1 MHRSLVIL
9 SLICLTLAARTP
21 AAETPSINFSRDIHP
36 IISENCFACHGP
48 DEKARKAKL
57 RLDTRDGALKTHDDK
72 TPIVP
77 HHPEQSEL
85 VHRILTSDPDDH
97 MPPPDSGKKLTPHQ
111 IELLQ
116 QWIKEGAD
124 YTKHWSFQPI
134 SDPPVPQVH
143 NPKFVVGNPIDNF
156 ILARLEKEHLA
167 QSPEAPREILL
178 RRVTLDLTGLP
189 PTPAELDAFLNDKSP
204 DAYEKVVDRLLAN
217 PHYGERMALEW
228 LDAARY
234 ADTHG
239 YHIDAGRDMTRWREW
254 VIDAYN
260 NNMPYDEFTV
270 EQLAGDMLPNAT
282 LEQKIASG
290 FNRNHMINFEGGA
303 VPEEYHTAYLVDRV
317 NTTGTVWMG
326 LTVACAQCHDH
337 KFDPIKQKEYYQL
350 YALFNNVPEK
360 GLDGNKGNAAP
371 VIKTPTA
378 EQQRQLD
385 SLAAEIR
392 QVEQSLDGPNEVV
405 DAEQLAWEHS
415 ANPHQQTLWTLLDA
429 QSLSSKGKSKLEK
442 QPDKS
447 IRATGPNPAT
457 ETYTLKFAAL
467 PTGTTAFRFEVFPD
481 PSLNGKGP
489 GRSNNGNIVLTDFKL
504 LDGDK
509 KPLKLRRASA
519 DFAQKDF
526 PASNAIDSNA
536 SSGWAIFPEV
546 GKPHHLI
553 VELDKPLA
561 SAEPITAVIEFHS
574 QFASHQPGHFRL
586 TSTTSANPHG
596 GAAIPEPIAR
606 FLSTPANQRTADQKT
621 QLRHFY
627 RTTLSPTLKPA
638 RDHLAELQA
647 KRKEVDDTARTT
659 MVMEE
664 MATPR
669 DTFILTRGQYDKP
682 GEKVTPDVP
691 AALPP
696 LPKGAPHN
704 RLGFARWLVSKDH
717 PLTARVAVNRYW
729 QMYFGTGI
737 VKTAEDFGA
746 QGEFPSHPQLLDY
759 LASRFIQSKWDV
771 KAMQRLI
778 VTSATYRQSSNVT
791 PELVSLDPE
800 NRLLARGPRF
810 RLPAEFIR
818 DEALA
823 ISGLL
828 NPEIGGASVFPYQPA
843 GLWEELMSR
852 SDGAN
857 WTAQTYT
864 PSHGKDLYRRT
875 MYTFWKRTSPPP
887 TLSTFDAPDREV
899 CTVRR
904 SRTNTPLQAL
914 VLLNDPT
921 YIESSRKLAERI
933 LTEAGPTPQE
943 RINFVFRL
951 ATARLPNPAEM
962 QVLEQA
968 YERQSARY
976 HGNPGLADKLLHVGE
991 SDVHPNLDKP
1001 ELAAW
1006 TMISSIILN
1015 LDETVTKG

>member
-1 MHRSLVIL
+1 MHRSLAIL
-9 SLICLTLAARTP
+9 SLACLTLAAQTP
-21 AAETPSINFSRDIHP
+21 AATGPINFSRDIHP

-48 DEKARKAKL
+48 DAEARKAKL

-85 VHRILTSDPDDH
+85 VRRILTSDPDDH
-97 MPPPDSGKKLTPHQ
+97 MPPPDSGKSLTPHQ

-124 YTKHWSFQPI
+124 YTKQWSFQPI
-134 SDPPVPQVH
+134 SDPPVPAVN
-143 NPKFVVGNPIDNF
+143 NPQFIIRNPIDNF
-156 ILARLEKEHLA
+156 ILARLEKEKLT
-167 QSPEAPREILL
+167 QSPEAPRATLL

-189 PTPAELDAFLNDKSP
+189 PTPAELDAFLNDTSP
-204 DAYEKVVDRLLAN
+204 DAYEKVVDRLLAS

-260 NNMPYDEFTV
+260 SNMPFDEFTV

-317 NTTGTVWMG
+317 NTTGTVFMG
-326 LTVACAQCHDH
+326 LTVGCAQCHDH
-337 KFDPIKQKEYYQL
+337 KYDPIKQKEFYQL

-371 VIKTPTA
+371 FIKTPTR
-378 EQQRQLD
+378 QQQQKLD
-385 SLAAEIR
+385 SLAAEIH
-392 QVEQSLDGPNEVV
+392 QVQQSLGAPNPVI
-405 DAEQLAWEHS
+405 DAEQAAWEKT
-415 ANPHQQTLWTLLDA
+415 ADIHQQTLWTLLDA
-429 QSLSSKGKSKLEK
+429 AQISSKGGAKLEK
-442 QPDKS
+442 QVNKS
-447 IRATGPNPAT
+447 IRATGPNPRT
-457 ETYTLKFAAL
+457 ETYTLKFTAIPA
-467 PTGTTAFRFEVFPD
+467 GTTAFRFEVLPD
-481 PSLNGKGP
+481 ASLNGKGP
-489 GRSNNGNIVLTDFKL
+489 GRSINGNIVLTDFKL
-504 LDGDK
+504 VGADK

-526 PASNAIDSNA
+526 PPSNAIDTNPA
-536 SSGWAIFPEV
+536 TGWAIDPDE

-553 VELDKPLA
+553 VELDQPLPK
-561 SAEPITAVIEFHS
+561 EMPLTAVIEFNS
-574 QFASHQPGHFRL
+574 RFASHQPGHFRL
-586 TSTTSANPHG
+586 TSTTSTNPHG
-596 GAAIPEPIAR
+596 GSAIPEPVAKV
-606 FLSTPANQRTADQKT
+606 LSTPAEKRTADDNAS
-621 QLRHFY
+621 LRRFY
-627 RTTLSPTLKPA
+627 RTTISPTLKST
-638 RDHLAELQA
+638 RDHLADLQ
-647 KRKEVDDTARTT
+647 KTRQEVDATCRTT

-664 MATPR
+664 MSTPR
-669 DTFILTRGQYDKP
+669 DTFILTRGQSDKP

-729 QMYFGTGI
+729 QMYFGAGI

-746 QGEFPSHPQLLDY
+746 QGEFPTHPQLLDY
-759 LASRFIQSKWDV
+759 LASRFIQSKWDI

-791 PELVSLDPE
+791 PELVARDPE
-800 NRLLARGPRF
+800 NRLLARGARF
-810 RLPAEFIR
+810 RLQAEFIR

-828 NPEIGGASVFPYQPA
+828 NDEIGGASVFPYQPA

-887 TLSTFDAPDREV
+887 TLTTFDAPDREV

-914 VLLNDPT
+914 VLLNDPI

-951 ATARLPNPAEM
+951 ATSRLPSPTEM

-968 YERQSARY
+968 YERQTARY
-976 HGNPGLADKLLHVGE
+976 HGNPQLADKLLHVGE
-991 SDVHPNLDKP
+991 SGINPQLDKP

-1006 TMISSIILN
+1006 TMVSSIILN
-1015 LDETVTKG
+1015 LDETVTKS

>member
-1 MHRSLVIL
+1 MHRSLAIL
-9 SLICLTLAARTP
+9 SLICLTVAARTP
-21 AAETPSINFSRDIHP
+21 AAETPTINFSRDIHP

-48 DEKARKAKL
+48 DKEARKAKL
-57 RLDTRDGALKTHDDK
+57 RLDTREGALKRHDDA

-77 HHPEQSEL
+77 NHPEQSEL
-85 VHRILTSDPDDH
+85 VRRILTSDPDDH

-111 IELLQ
+111 IELLR

-143 NPKFVVGNPIDNF
+143 DPKFVVRNAIDNF
-156 ILARLEKEHLA
+156 VLARLEKEHLT
-167 QSPEAPREILL
+167 QLPEAPREILL

-189 PTPAELDAFLNDKSP
+189 PTPAELDAFLNDTSP
-204 DAYEKVVDRLLAN
+204 DAYEKVVDRLLAS

-254 VIDAYN
+254 VIDAFN
-260 NNMPYDEFTV
+260 SDMPFDRFTV

-317 NTTGTVWMG
+317 DTTSTVWMG

-337 KFDPIKQKEYYQL
+337 KYDPIKQKEFYQL
-350 YALFNNVPEK
+350 YAMFNNVPEK

-378 EQQRQLD
+378 DQQRQLD

-392 QVEQSLDGPNEVV
+392 QVEQSLGAPNEVV
-405 DAEQLAWEHS
+405 DAEQAAWEKG

-429 QSLSSKGKSKLEK
+429 KAFSSKGGAKLEK
-442 QPDKS
+442 QVNKS
-447 IRATGPNPAT
+447 IRASGPNPAT
-457 ETYTLKFAAL
+457 ETYTLKFASIPA
-467 PTGTTAFRFEVFPD
+467 GTTAFRFEVLPD
-481 PSLNGKGP
+481 ASLNGKGP

-504 LDGDK
+504 LDADK
-509 KPLKLRRASA
+509 RPLKLRRASA
-519 DFAQKDF
+519 DFSQKDF
-526 PASNAIDSNA
+526 PASNAIDADA
-536 SSGWAIFPEV
+536 SSGWAIYPEM

-553 VELDKPLA
+553 VELDKPVA
-561 SAEPITAVIEFHS
+561 KAEAITAVIQFHS

-586 TSTTSANPHG
+586 TSTTSTNPHG
-596 GAAIPEPIAR
+596 GSAMPEAVAKI
-606 FLSTPANQRTADQKT
+606 LSTPAGQRSADQKAA
-621 QLRHFY
+621 LRTFY

-638 RDHLAELQA
+638 RDHLADLQA
-647 KRKEVDDTARTT
+647 KRKVVDDTARTT

-669 DTFILTRGQYDKP
+669 DTFVLIRGQYAKP

-696 LPKGAPHN
+696 LPKDAPHN
-704 RLGFARWLVSKDH
+704 RLGLARWLVSKDH

-737 VKTAEDFGA
+737 VKTSGDFGA
-746 QGEFPSHPQLLDY
+746 QGEFPTHPQLLDY
-759 LASRFIQSKWDV
+759 LASRFIQSNWDV
-771 KAMQRLI
+771 KAIQRLI
-778 VTSATYRQSSNVT
+778 VTSATYRQSSRVT
-791 PELVSLDPE
+791 PDLVALDPE

-818 DEALA
+818 DQALA

-857 WTAQTYT
+857 WTAQVYT

-887 TLSTFDAPDREV
+887 TLSTFDAPTREV
-899 CTVRR
+899 CTVHR

-914 VLLNDPT
+914 VLMNDPT

-933 LTEAGPTPQE
+933 LTEAGPSPRE

-962 QVLEQA
+962 QVLERA
-968 YERQSARY
+968 YERQTARY
-976 HGNPGLADKLLHVGE
+976 HGNPELADKLLHVGE
-991 SDVHPNLDKP
+991 SGINPNLDKP